1 MVEEKVNHGR
11 FMTVFEDAQILTI
24 GDTIIESRSLLPLHV
39 LVRIV
44 FKTLK

>member
-24 GDTIIESRSLLPLHV
+24 GDTIIESRSLLPLDV